1 MKRKKEEID
10 VYIEKVGAKEQEGEY
25 DALDICGEKHS
36 EKDLM
41 RKTQAAGKFEIH
53 QLFFKGKPTGYAQC
67 SSRQCRD
74 SMWIKKKSAIFQ
86 INPYKTSGAKWQL
99 LQRVFA

>member
-25 DALDICGEKHS
+25 DALDICGDKHS

-41 RKTQAAGKFEIH
+41 RNP
-53 QLFFKGKPTGYAQC
+53 KPLKNLKYIR
-67 SSRQCRD
+67 S
-74 SMWIKKKSAIFQ
+74 
-86 INPYKTSGAKWQL
+86 N
-99 LQRVFA
+99 